1 MGTPPFSRPGPLS
14 SACWCLSGSAAHETS
29 SEHLRAP
36 FPCARGPPPAWGHLK
51 SGPASPPQSQPC
63 GLCCGPRWR
72 LDQGGL
78 AVCAPSPPHR
88 LLWLQWWKWGSF
100 CQAMDPAS
108 LHFSPS
114 SSGMSVAEDQ
124 LQHPAFQCKG
134 PSLSTSIPT
143 VFWQTDRQTDIPE
156 VCTRNPKGIFCTS
169 PNSTHCPRLGHT
181 SCSRQPALSR
191 PTPQPVNLIT
201 AGCFSGVAAGSLVS
215 SDALR
220 LMGSRMF
227 FSSLYLL
234 PCQPRA
240 AGPAGAGHLEI
251 GQW

>member
-14 SACWCLSGSAAHETS
+14 SACWCLSGSAARETS

-36 FPCARGPPPAWGHLK
+36 FPCARGPPPAWGHLR
-51 SGPASPPQSQPC
+51 SGPASPPQSQPR

-72 LDQGGL
+72 LDQGGQV
-78 AVCAPSPPHR
+78 VCAPSPPHR

-108 LHFSPS
+108 PHFSPS
-114 SSGMSVAEDQ
+114 SSRMSVAEDQ
-124 LQHPAFQCKG
+124 LQHPAFKCKG

-143 VFWQTDRQTDIPE
+143 VFWRTDRQTSQRYTQGIPKE
-156 VCTRNPKGIFCTS
+156 SSAHLQILPTVRGSVTPPAHAS
-169 PNSTHCPRLGHT
+169 
-181 SCSRQPALSR
+181 PALSR
-191 PTPQPVNLIT
+191 PTPQPVDLIT

-215 SDALR
+215 SDALK
-220 LMGSRMF
+220 LMGSRMS
-227 FSSLYLL
+227 FSSLSLL
-234 PCQPRA
+234 TCQPRA

-251 GQW
+251 GQ